1 MVVLSVLRASGS
13 QPGLSN
19 ASAAAALLAHARKQ
33 EHGAK
38 QAVSPSHETNHRRAT
53 SSIND
58 GYQYHAALAAL
69 KEQKTPEYYSNRRR
83 AETAPSEAA
92 RAGATARVGATT
104 ESVGDP
110 FDDLD
115 KYMNASR
122 IKNAHLN
129 PKLFTATPPVP
140 AEVEELRRRSILEAA
155 SMSMAKDMYGTMDA
169 RGGGAAGVRTRR
181 SASASKPQ
189 AATLQQASTNVLGQA
204 LNLHD
209 VAQKRA
215 AQRIAGLEDETAAF
229 RDYYG
234 IEPQVQRS
242 SLTVRKRRGSD
253 DTEEFDAER
262 SKEIRT
268 QMTALRSKLD
278 AVDERREKD
287 RASLMEL
294 ARKNVDAAIQD
305 IDKRMYAE
313 PGQSVAMQKYLDEK
327 ATQRAQKGLEDMDKQ
342 TLLADTVNIGG
353 SKYVEMGDVE
363 DLARSRL
370 QPTFDEIDDR
380 AQTQRARDLEARLDE
395 EQKQRLAQ
403 LEHEREADIKAEEA
417 KHQGMIVPL
426 ILKGWSNSSRFSKE
440 EAAREQTQGRH
451 GLAVEAKVETG
462 AA

>member
-1 MVVLSVLRASGS
+1 
-13 QPGLSN
+13 
-19 ASAAAALLAHARKQ
+19 
-33 EHGAK
+33 
-38 QAVSPSHETNHRRAT
+38 
-53 SSIND
+53 
-58 GYQYHAALAAL
+58 
-69 KEQKTPEYYSNRRR
+69 
-83 AETAPSEAA
+83 
-92 RAGATARVGATT
+92 
-104 ESVGDP
+104 
-110 FDDLD
+110 
-115 KYMNASR
+115 
-122 IKNAHLN
+122 
-129 PKLFTATPPVP
+129 
-140 AEVEELRRRSILEAA
+140 
-155 SMSMAKDMYGTMDA
+155 MSMAKDMYGTMEA
-169 RGGGAAGVRTRR
+169 RR

-189 AATLQQASTNVLGQA
+189 SATLQQASTNVLGQA

-215 AQRIAGLEDETAAF
+215 AERIAGLEDETAAF

-253 DTEEFDAER
+253 ETEEFDAER

-287 RASLMEL
+287 RATLMEL

-327 ATQRAQKGLEDMDKQ
+327 ATQRAQKGLADMDKQ

-395 EQKQRLAQ
+395 EQRQRLAQ

-417 KHQGMIVPL
+417 KHQGRILPL
-426 ILKGWSNSSRFSKE
+426 ISKGWPNLSRVFKE
-440 EAAREQTQGRH
+440 ETA
-451 GLAVEAKVETG
+451 
-462 AA
+462 

>member
-1 MVVLSVLRASGS
+1 MPLLPVLKASGS

-33 EHGAK
+33 EHGAR
-38 QAVSPSHETNHRRAT
+38 QAVSPSRDTKHRRTA
-53 SSIND
+53 SSINE

-69 KEQKTPEYYSNRRR
+69 KEQKASESFGNRRR

-92 RAGATARVGATT
+92 RAGAIARLSATT
-104 ESVGDP
+104 ESPGDRGDP
-110 FDDLD
+110 FNDLD

-140 AEVEELRRRSILEAA
+140 PEVEELRRRSILEAA
-155 SMSMAKDMYGTMDA
+155 SVSMAKDMYGTMEA
-169 RGGGAAGVRTRR
+169 REGGAAGVRTRR
-181 SASASKPQ
+181 SASASQPQ
-189 AATLQQASTNVLGQA
+189 SATLQQASTNVLGQA

-209 VAQKRA
+209 IAQKRA

-253 DTEEFDAER
+253 ETEEFDAER

-268 QMTALRSKLD
+268 QMTALRTRLD

-305 IDKRMYAE
+305 IDERMYAE

-395 EQKQRLAQ
+395 EQRQRLAQ
-403 LEHEREADIKAEEA
+403 LEYEREADIKAEEA
-417 KHQGMIVPL
+417 KHQGRAL
-426 ILKGWSNSSRFSKE
+426 SLLSKGWSNLSRVFKE
-440 EAAREQTQGRH
+440 ETA
-451 GLAVEAKVETG
+451 
-462 AA
+462 